1 MGPALLPFKGRST
14 ERGLGGPCMLRH
26 PPLPPRHPDRS
37 EPEAA
42 CSLTGGGLL
51 GEAPPRVWGARAGR
65 RPACTPCEGPPAPL
79 AQHPQRPGAAAF
91 RGAQLPVWNLKSNF
105 PLRAASVYVCSG
117 VKRAAQGFTAQEWGP
132 GVSTEPPSACACVH
146 ARRPMCAH
154 MCACVCPPPAH
165 FAGVLTRAGAGHR
178 VAGIRCSGRA
188 GFPGQPSGGCAPP
201 RTTGCLEAVQRGPRA
216 PGGTRP

>member
-1 MGPALLPFKGRST
+1 MGPALPPFKGRST

-42 CSLTGGGLL
+42 RSLTGGGLL

-154 MCACVCPPPAH
+154 MCACVCPPPRPALLASSPGLGQGTVSQG
-165 FAGVLTRAGAGHR
+165 FGALAGQGSRASQVGA
-178 VAGIRCSGRA
+178 VPP
-188 GFPGQPSGGCAPP
+188 PGPQGA
-201 RTTGCLEAVQRGPRA
+201 
-216 PGGTRP
+216 